1 MPKFIRAFFTAALA
15 MALAAFMAGTVLAQS
30 KGTSKIICWKDKSGK
45 VVGCGDKV
53 PPEFEDAATKEL
65 DRSGMTRKTTE
76 TAEEQAK
83 RAAQDKALATQ
94 KAEEKKLLDEQR
106 RRDSAL
112 LNTYAS
118 EKEIDQRRDRE
129 VQVVEAQITQ
139 LRVSH
144 TNATNRH
151 KDALSRIAAAEKT
164 KKPPSDALKGEA
176 EDAAADMAKLE
187 HNIASKNKDV
197 EDIRARYAQTKQ
209 RYMDLQKGSA
219 QAAAPAAPAKK

>member
-1 MPKFIRAFFTAALA
+1 MLKLTRAFFAAALA
-15 MALAAFMAGTVLAQS
+15 MALAAFFAGTVAAQT
-30 KGTSKIICWKDKSGK
+30 KGGGKIICWKDKSGK

-65 DRSGMTRKTTE
+65 DRRGVTRKTTE

-83 RAAQDKALATQ
+83 RAAQDEVLAKQ
-94 KAEEKKLLDEQR
+94 KAEENKLQAEQR